1 MRLLRWVL
9 AAQGAMYVVTGIWP
23 LLHMKS
29 FEAVT
34 GPKTDDWLV
43 YTVGLLLAVIGA
55 VLLAALRRRTLDG
68 LFVVLAIGAALSLT
82 AVEVVHVLDG
92 TIARIYLLDAAIE
105 TLIAA
110 LLAIGWRAGRD
121 RPAR

>member
-92 TIARIYLLDAAIE
+92 TIACIYLLDAAIE
-105 TLIAA
+105 TVIAA
-110 LLAIGWRAGRD
+110 LLAIGWRAGRE